1 MWEDTLPITFRYQL
15 LPYTSVITPFGV
27 LPCHRIQGIGSSN
40 VGTTALDS
48 YFHPTYGFVRLRY
61 HNIKKTR
68 LDLDMIQVDT
78 QAEDYQ
84 KVNDRNATG
93 SGFGDDSRYPTLARR
108 KAAATRRRPSEI
120 KLCPKQTTG

>member
-1 MWEDTLPITFRYQL
+1 MWEGTLPVTFRYQL
-15 LPYTSVITPFGV
+15 LADTSVITPFGV

-61 HNIKKTR
+61 HNIKQTR
-68 LDLDMIQVDT
+68 LDLDMIQVDM

-93 SGFGDDSRYPTLARR
+93 SGDGSRYPTLARR
-108 KAAATRRRPSEI
+108 KAAATPRRPSEI
-120 KLCPKQTTG
+120 KLCPEQTTE